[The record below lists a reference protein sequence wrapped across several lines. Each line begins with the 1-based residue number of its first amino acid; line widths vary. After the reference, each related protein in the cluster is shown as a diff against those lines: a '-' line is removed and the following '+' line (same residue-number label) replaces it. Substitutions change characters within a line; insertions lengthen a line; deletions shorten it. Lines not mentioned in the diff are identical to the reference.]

1 MSGDLLELLF
11 VAAFILFGLLGGRK
25 KRPQQPM
32 PRPRQRPEVP
42 RSRPPVVRRPQAPP
56 ARAGA
61 PGTDQERL
69 LRELEG
75 LLTGRPVRVEPV
87 PVPSP
92 MGDTPDPE
100 EARSLE
106 SLEDETSDRWE
117 EGLERAT
124 EAAETAR
131 WTAGREQQA
140 ESLET
145 LEEAGGASHV
155 RFHSLYDRQPDA
167 PPRPPQRA
175 TFRNAD
181 VRRAVIWSEIL
192 GPPVSE
198 R

>member
-1 MSGDLLELLF
+1 
-11 VAAFILFGLLGGRK
+11 
-25 KRPQQPM
+25 
-32 PRPRQRPEVP
+32 
-42 RSRPPVVRRPQAPP
+42 
-56 ARAGA
+56 
-61 PGTDQERL
+61 
-69 LRELEG
+69 
-75 LLTGRPVRVEPV
+75 
-87 PVPSP
+87 
-92 MGDTPDPE
+92 MGDIPDPE

-106 SLEDETSDRWE
+106 SLEDETSARWE

-124 EAAETAR
+124 ESAETAR
-131 WTAGREQQA
+131 WGEGRAREA

-167 PPRPPQRA
+167 PPRAPERA

-192 GPPVSE
+192 SPPVSE